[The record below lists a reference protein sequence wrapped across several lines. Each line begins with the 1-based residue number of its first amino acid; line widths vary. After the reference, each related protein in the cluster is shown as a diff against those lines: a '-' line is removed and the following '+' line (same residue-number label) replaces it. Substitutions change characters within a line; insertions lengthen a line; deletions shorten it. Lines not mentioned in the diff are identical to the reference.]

1 MVSRSH
7 LNVVLATL
15 INFSVCSFISLPVI
29 ADNDEH
35 AAALAEVRKK
45 IERLRHEIDKT
56 QTKHD
61 SVRTELRKVERAIS
75 QLHREIKKINE
86 KQRKKN
92 RELKQLYRDR
102 GKLQNEL
109 ATHRQILTQQIQ
121 AAFVIGQQEYLKLL
135 LNQED
140 PSAIGRTMK
149 YYEYF
154 NRARL
159 TEIEKVRG
167 TLLRLSSVETKI
179 KREKQALLQIEQARK
194 KRRQELQEVSYA
206 HSRVMAKLK
215 KELGT
220 RGEELSQLVENER
233 RLQQLVNQLDDTIP
247 DILTAPGKR
256 TPFAKLRGK
265 LEWPTTGK
273 VRALFGRS
281 RNAGKLKWNGVL
293 IKASE
298 GKDVRAVS
306 HGRVAYADWLRG
318 YGLLLIVDHG
328 DGYMSLYGH
337 NQALYKETGEW
348 IEAGEVIA
356 TVGQSGGQ
364 QEAALYFEIRH
375 NGKPSN
381 PARWCKRG

>member
-1 MVSRSH
+1 
-7 LNVVLATL
+7 
-15 INFSVCSFISLPVI
+15 
-29 ADNDEH
+29 
-35 AAALAEVRKK
+35 
-45 IERLRHEIDKT
+45 
-56 QTKHD
+56 
-61 SVRTELRKVERAIS
+61 
-75 QLHREIKKINE
+75 
-86 KQRKKN
+86 
-92 RELKQLYRDR
+92 
-102 GKLQNEL
+102 
-109 ATHRQILTQQIQ
+109 
-121 AAFVIGQQEYLKLL
+121 
-135 LNQED
+135 
-140 PSAIGRTMK
+140 
-149 YYEYF
+149 
-154 NRARL
+154 
-159 TEIEKVRG
+159 
-167 TLLRLSSVETKI
+167 
-179 KREKQALLQIEQARK
+179 
-194 KRRQELQEVSYA
+194 
-206 HSRVMAKLK
+206 
-215 KELGT
+215 
-220 RGEELSQLVENER
+220 
-233 RLQQLVNQLDDTIP
+233 
-247 DILTAPGKR
+247 
-256 TPFAKLRGK
+256 
-265 LEWPTTGK
+265 